1 VSRDRK
7 QSLVAQIESDSLG
20 YNCTMNSTGSTA
32 AWVVYDYEVDMF
44 KQTWSMVS
52 MGVTNNF
59 RHPIPNAIV
68 ESMLLHL
75 RILTEILIS
84 KGTPDDIKLSDL
96 LPKFES
102 RLVDEMRIKYGASN
116 AAGSPC
122 WTLNKMLAHPS
133 SLRADHHNYD
143 SVLSTM
149 MPHILPLLDEIVEG
163 RRLLGVSI

>member
-1 VSRDRK
+1 
-7 QSLVAQIESDSLG
+7 
-20 YNCTMNSTGSTA
+20 MNSTGSA
-32 AWVVYDYEVDMF
+32 LAWVVYDYEVDMF
-44 KQTWSMVS
+44 KQTWGMCS
-52 MGVTNNF
+52 MGVTNTF

-84 KGTPDDIKLSDL
+84 KGTPNDIKLSDL

-116 AAGSPC
+116 TVNSPC

-133 SLRADHHNYD
+133 LLRSDSYNYD
-143 SVLSTM
+143 SALSAM
-149 MPHILPLLDEIVEG
+149 LPYVLPLLEEIEQE
-163 RRLLGVSI
+163 RRLLGTP